1 MPGYILIPAG
11 NILLEKPGLG
21 IRLPIT
27 MGFFSNCKELCPY
40 PYTVPVA
47 SHLLHSSTQTELF
60 ILQIQAMKFHI
71 SG

>member
-1 MPGYILIPAG
+1 MPDYTLIPAG

-27 MGFFSNCKELCPY
+27 MGFSFSNSTPILKQY
-40 PYTVPVA
+40 P
-47 SHLLHSSTQTELF
+47 LLLICVHASTQTELF
-60 ILQIQAMKFHI
+60 ILQSQAMKFHI